1 MGGNASQAL
10 DGEGGCGPALPCDTG
25 PHSTDSCTESHVQK
39 DPWWRVDFGRVVTVV
54 GLRVFGHRVSD
65 KNLNGWQVRVGNFP
79 SAPDNNPACVHQ
91 PSDPMTAVALKAP
104 GASLPPR
111 IYPPPFAHS
120 FHNHNIASGACT
132 APALILVI

>member
-79 SAPDNNPACVHQ
+79 SAPDKNPACVHQ

-104 GASLPPR
+104 GASLLPQP
-111 IYPPPFAHS
+111 
-120 FHNHNIASGACT
+120 
-132 APALILVI
+132 